1 MPNLQLNKLKSGT
14 KSDTKLTLKLLP
26 NVTSDSNDEN
36 NFTHKLLL
44 IITLVSKLCKA
55 FWNNSSAIIKLSK
68 NSNA

>member
-26 NVTSDSNDEN
+26 KARSDSNDEN

-55 FWNNSSAIIKLSK
+55 FWNNPSANTKLSK

>member
-26 NVTSDSNDEN
+26 NVRSDCNDEN

-55 FWNNSSAIIKLSK
+55 FWNNSSANTKLSK

>member
-1 MPNLQLNKLKSGT
+1 MSNSQLNKLKFGIKNGT
-14 KSDTKLTLKLLP
+14 EKTLKLSP
-26 NVTSDSNDEN
+26 SVVIHSNDEN

-44 IITLVSKLCKA
+44 IITLVSTLCKA